1 MLKFILLLYVSP
13 QLYYSEGKQ
22 GNSRLRLV
30 IPNKRHKS
38 NARSLPRPNN
48 FSPNQWQGHQ
58 GPETGI
64 FNIIYDFISMVMSN
78 TWMKLCR
85 YSIIYK
91 CVRKRL

>member
-1 MLKFILLLYVSP
+1 M
-13 QLYYSEGKQ
+13 YYSEGKQ
-22 GNSRLRLV
+22 SNPRLRLV

-48 FSPNQWQGHQ
+48 FNPNQWQGHQ

-64 FNIIYDFISMVMSN
+64 FNVIYDFISIVMSN

-85 YSIIYK
+85 YSIIHK
-91 CVRKRL
+91 CVRKRF